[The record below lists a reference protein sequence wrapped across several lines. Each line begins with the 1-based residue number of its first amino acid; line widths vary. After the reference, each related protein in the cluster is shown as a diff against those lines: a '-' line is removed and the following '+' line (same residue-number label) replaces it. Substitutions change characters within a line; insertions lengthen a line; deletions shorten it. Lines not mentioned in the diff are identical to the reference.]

1 MDSKAKIGLLIG
13 LVILFFIVFVLNGLP
28 GIGDARES
36 DKLLKFVDSEPL
48 GIIPE
53 MPPEAFPPTRVPE
66 QPPKDTPPPKDQQRF
81 RVQLLATT
89 LPDEIDNSVEL
100 VKQAWPK
107 IHVVR
112 KGDNLTDIAKRYYGP
127 KEGNRRANIKRI
139 FEGNQKSLKSPNK
152 IYPGQKLIIPSL

>member
-28 GIGDARES
+28 LIGDARES
-36 DKLLKFVDSEPL
+36 DELPKFVDSEPL

-53 MPPEAFPPTRVPE
+53 MPPEVFPPTRVPE
-66 QPPKDTPPPKDQQRF
+66 QPPKDTPLPKGQLRF
-81 RVQLLATT
+81 RVQLLSTT
-89 LPDEIDNSVEL
+89 LPDEIGNLVEP
-100 VKQAWPK
+100 VKQARPK

-112 KGDNLTDIAKRYYGP
+112 KGDNLADIAKRYYGP
-127 KEGNRRANIKRI
+127 KEGNKRASIKRI
-139 FEGNQKSLKSPNK
+139 FEANHKLLKSPDT